1 MSMSDLNFPKS
12 IIDKL
17 KLNNIT
23 SFEKLWEMSRKDLKS
38 IGFTYEGINNIAIK
52 LQLNGLDLNK
62 RVNSK

>member
-1 MSMSDLNFPKS
+1 MSDLNFQKS

-23 SFEKLWEMSRKDLKS
+23 SFEKLWRMSRKNLKS
-38 IGFTYEGINNIAIK
+38 IGFTYEEINNIAIK